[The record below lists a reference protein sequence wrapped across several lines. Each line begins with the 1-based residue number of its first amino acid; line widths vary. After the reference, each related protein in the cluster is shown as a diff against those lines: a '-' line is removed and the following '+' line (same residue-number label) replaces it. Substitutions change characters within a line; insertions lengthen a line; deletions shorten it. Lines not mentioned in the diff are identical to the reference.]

1 MRQIKEQ
8 KGNKH
13 MKESGTESNVKESDV
28 RNFVVNYADGTQK
41 TFEKGFLC
49 EIKEENGEDTMTFTM
64 SHCSGADLA
73 KIIFG
78 CIELGAQ
85 IGLFDKNATEHAE
98 NQE

>member
-1 MRQIKEQ
+1 MEEISTE
-8 KGNKH
+8 GNI
-13 MKESGTESNVKESDV
+13 KESDV
-28 RNFVVNYADGTQK
+28 KNFVVNYADGTQK

-49 EIKEENGEDTMTFTM
+49 EIKKENDEDTMTFTM

-78 CIELGAQ
+78 CIELGVQ
-85 IGLFDKNATEHAE
+85 IGLFDKNAAEYAE